1 MKLLNYCIVILILTS
16 TFAACATSKQN
27 RAMKDT
33 INGNWIL
40 QTINTEGTSV
50 KFTAKVFNEADLNC
64 FIGSNWSFNA
74 NNSLGNYTLITST
87 PGCNGIQRS
96 IRWTL
101 IEAADSTIQ
110 FQFKRLDENRKPMDD
125 NNGFRCSLTMA
136 DGNTMQLKSVFTL
149 EGKSGNIIYNF
160 VKTK

>member
-1 MKLLNYCIVILILTS
+1 MKLLKYCLVMLTIAGLF
-16 TFAACATSKQN
+16 TACATSKQS
-27 RAMKDT
+27 RLMKDA

-50 KFTAKVFNEADLNC
+50 QFTAKVFNEADLNC

-74 NNSLGNYTLITST
+74 NNSLGSYTLLGNT
-87 PGCNGIQRS
+87 PGCIALQRS
-96 IRWTL
+96 IRWTVM
-101 IEAADSTIQ
+101 EDAAGTLQ

-136 DGNTMQLKSVFTL
+136 DNNTMQLKSAFTL
-149 EGKSGNIIYNF
+149 EGNVGNILYNF
-160 VKTK
+160 IKTK

>member
-1 MKLLNYCIVILILTS
+1 MKLFKHSFILLILAGLFT
-16 TFAACATSKQN
+16 ACASSKQS
-27 RAMKDT
+27 RAMKNS

-74 NNSLGNYTLITST
+74 NNSLGSYTLITST
-87 PGCNGIQRS
+87 PGCNGTQRA

-101 IEAADSTIQ
+101 VEAADNTMQ
-110 FQFKRLDENRKPMDD
+110 FQFKRLDEKRKPMDD
-125 NNGFRCSLTMA
+125 NNGFRCGLTMA
-136 DGNTMQLKSVFTL
+136 DANTMQLKSAFTI
-149 EGKSGNIIYNF
+149 EGNVGSIIYNF